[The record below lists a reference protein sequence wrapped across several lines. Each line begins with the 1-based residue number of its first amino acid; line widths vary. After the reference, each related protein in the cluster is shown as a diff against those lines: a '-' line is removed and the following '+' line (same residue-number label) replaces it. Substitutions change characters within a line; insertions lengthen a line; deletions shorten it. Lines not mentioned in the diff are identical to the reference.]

1 MTTNQNKVAQA
12 TKATSKVEKLGNAV
26 IAKAKETANVTE
38 VEFETPVIETDKEA
52 PAVVKAAQEAAK
64 AKKEA
69 AETAAKA
76 KEDAKI
82 AAEAAKAERIAK
94 ATPIPAPK
102 EGALVEGQ
110 KYIQTMQSPMVVFGK
125 KTISDG
131 DKPSRMGG
139 KGVQVEVQVLPGTNV
154 ASVKKPGSTRI
165 FYTIIENLDT
175 TPAPEVVP
183 EAVPAATEDAEAAN

>member
-1 MTTNQNKVAQA
+1 MTKNENKVAPA

-26 IAKAKETANVTE
+26 VAKATETANV
-38 VEFETPVIETDKEA
+38 ETAKEA
-52 PAVVKAAQEAAK
+52 PAVVKAAQDAAK

-69 AETAAKA
+69 ADVAAKA

-82 AAEAAKAERIAK
+82 ASEAAKAERIAK

-125 KTISDG
+125 KTIAEG
-131 DKPSRMGG
+131 DKSSRMGG

-175 TPAPEVVP
+175 TPAPE
-183 EAVPAATEDAEAAN
+183 AAPVAKEAEAATV

>member
-1 MTTNQNKVAQA
+1 MTKDSKSATPVA
-12 TKATSKVEKLGNAV
+12 KATSKVEKLGKAV
-26 IAKAKETANVTE
+26 EATATEAANGKKA
-38 VEFETPVIETDKEA
+38 KEA
-52 PAVVKAAQEAAK
+52 PAVVKAAQEAAQ

-69 AETAAKA
+69 AEVAAKA
-76 KEDAKI
+76 KEEAK
-82 AAEAAKAERIAK
+82 AAQEAAKAERIAL
-94 ATPIPAPK
+94 ATPIPAPT

-125 KTISDG
+125 KTISEG
-131 DKPSRMGG
+131 DKSSKMGG

-175 TPAPEVVP
+175 TPAPEAAP
-183 EAVPAATEDAEAAN
+183 EAAPVAAETAEATA

>member
-1 MTTNQNKVAQA
+1 MTKNEKSAA
-12 TKATSKVEKLGNAV
+12 PAAKATSKVEKMGKAV
-26 IAKAKETANVTE
+26 VATATEETANVKPAAE
-38 VEFETPVIETDKEA
+38 AKEA
-52 PAVVKAAQEAAK
+52 PAVVKAAQEAAQ

-69 AETAAKA
+69 AELAAKA
-76 KEDAKI
+76 KEDAKV

-125 KTISDG
+125 KTISEG
-131 DKPSRMGG
+131 DKSSRMGG

-175 TPAPEVVP
+175 TPAPEAAPVVAEVAE
-183 EAVPAATEDAEAAN
+183 EATV

>member
-1 MTTNQNKVAQA
+1 MTKDSQ
-12 TKATSKVEKLGNAV
+12 KATPVAKTTKKVEKLGDAV
-26 IAKAKETANVTE
+26 VASATKTANVE
-38 VEFETPVIETDKEA
+38 KAKEA
-52 PAVVKAAQEAAK
+52 PAVVKAAQEAAQ

-69 AETAAKA
+69 AEIAAKA
-76 KEDAKI
+76 KEEARA

-102 EGALVEGQ
+102 DGALVEGQ

-125 KTISDG
+125 KTIAEG
-131 DKPSRMGG
+131 DKSSKMGG

-175 TPAPEVVP
+175 TPAPETAPVP
-183 EAVPAATEDAEAAN
+183 VEEAVAEEVAQ